1 MYAGDVLSRFAKLF
15 RKPDYRVNAYAHKDL
30 SGETKLAWHARLKLL
45 LSTRRG
51 LDHAAETPEIW
62 ARHRKWVLLVL
73 AFVAAWVL
81 AESAVAWNFFE
92 G

>member
-1 MYAGDVLSRFAKLF
+1 MSLIAKLF
-15 RKPDYRVNAYAHKDL
+15 RKPDYRVNAYTHRDL
-30 SGETKLAWHARLKLL
+30 SHETKLAWHARLKLL

-62 ARHRKWVLLVL
+62 ARHRKWILLVL
-73 AFVAAWVL
+73 ALVVAWVL
-81 AESAVAWNFFE
+81 AESAVAWDFYE

>member
-1 MYAGDVLSRFAKLF
+1 MLRRLAQLF

-30 SGETKLAWHARLKLL
+30 SDDTKLAWHARLKLL
-45 LSTRRG
+45 LSARRG

-62 ARHRKWVLLVL
+62 ARHRKWVLLAL
-73 AFVAAWVL
+73 ALAVAWVL

>member
-1 MYAGDVLSRFAKLF
+1 MLRRLAQLF

-62 ARHRKWVLLVL
+62 SRHRKWVLLAL
-73 AFVAAWVL
+73 ALAAAWVL
-81 AESAVAWNFFE
+81 AESAVAWTFFE

>member
-1 MYAGDVLSRFAKLF
+1 MLRHLAQLF

-62 ARHRKWVLLVL
+62 ARHRKWVLLAL
-73 AFVAAWVL
+73 ALAVAWVL

>member
-1 MYAGDVLSRFAKLF
+1 MYAGDVLSLIAKLF
-15 RKPDYRVNAYAHKDL
+15 RKPDYRVNAYTHRDL
-30 SGETKLAWHARLKLL
+30 SHETKLAWHARLKLL

-62 ARHRKWVLLVL
+62 ARHRKWILLVL
-73 AFVAAWVL
+73 ALVVAWVL
-81 AESAVAWNFFE
+81 AESAVAWDFYE

>member
-1 MYAGDVLSRFAKLF
+1 VYAGDVLSLIAKLF
-15 RKPDYRVNAYAHKDL
+15 RKPDYRVNAYTHRDL
-30 SGETKLAWHARLKLL
+30 SHETKLAWHARLKLL

-62 ARHRKWVLLVL
+62 ARHRKWILLVL
-73 AFVAAWVL
+73 ALAAAWVL
-81 AESAVAWNFFE
+81 GESAIAWDFFE

>member
-1 MYAGDVLSRFAKLF
+1 MLRRLAQLF

-30 SGETKLAWHARLKLL
+30 SDDTKLAWHARLKLL

-73 AFVAAWVL
+73 ALAVAWVL